1 MARLDYS
8 APGVYVEEIRRGS
21 MPIDGVTMSVGG
33 FIGFTQE
40 VRAGARLFEP
50 TLVTSWDQY
59 LEYFAT
65 PGSEGYTSFGSYLP
79 YAVRGWFENG
89 GGRCWIV
96 SIGTQLPNAKAK
108 KNSTGE
114 AATMTINT
122 VGKRPSLEFKIKPEQ
137 AENGRLNIRIEPD
150 EPRPSEDPED
160 EPFDT
165 GEYFKLSV
173 IRGDITVTETV
184 IDADGE
190 EQEVEA
196 VYRHLTLNR
205 DVAQEEGTYV
215 ETALADSSYVE
226 VNIASERGLPLA
238 RRPADGQYEI
248 SPPPVLYNTKELAYK
263 MYGKNNDRTGI
274 QGLFEIDEVSM
285 ISCPDLMFTYQKG
298 LLNLDQVHGLMEMM
312 ITKCENS
319 SPNPSYRMVV
329 LDIPPVRVGQ
339 NDDKPVLPEQNRPQ
353 DVARWLD
360 YFGRRSPYAATYYPW
375 IKVPDPAKRGQPILI
390 PPSGHMMG
398 IWCRTDESRGIH
410 KAPANITPR
419 GVIGMAYD
427 TNFREQ
433 ELLNPLGVNCIRKF
447 PNRGIQ
453 VWGARTLVEPADTEW
468 RYINVRRLMS
478 YIARSVELGTQWA
491 VFEPNDED
499 LWARVK
505 RTVVNFLDRLWKEGA
520 LYGSTADEAFYVKCD
535 AQLNTPETIKLG
547 RLYVEVGVS
556 PVRPAEFVVFRIGQT
571 STNE

>member
-1 MARLDYS
+1 
-8 APGVYVEEIRRGS
+8 
-21 MPIDGVTMSVGG
+21 
-33 FIGFTQE
+33 
-40 VRAGARLFEP
+40 
-50 TLVTSWDQY
+50 
-59 LEYFAT
+59 
-65 PGSEGYTSFGSYLP
+65 
-79 YAVRGWFENG
+79 
-89 GGRCWIV
+89 
-96 SIGTQLPNAKAK
+96 
-108 KNSTGE
+108 
-114 AATMTINT
+114 
-122 VGKRPSLEFKIKPEQ
+122 
-137 AENGRLNIRIEPD
+137 
-150 EPRPSEDPED
+150 
-160 EPFDT
+160 
-165 GEYFKLSV
+165 
-173 IRGDITVTETV
+173 
-184 IDADGE
+184 
-190 EQEVEA
+190 
-196 VYRHLTLNR
+196 
-205 DVAQEEGTYV
+205 
-215 ETALADSSYVE
+215 
-226 VNIASERGLPLA
+226 
-238 RRPADGQYEI
+238 
-248 SPPPVLYNTKELAYK
+248 

-285 ISCPDLMFTYQKG
+285 IACPDLMFAYQKG
-298 LLNLDQVHGLMEMM
+298 LLSLDQVHGLMEMM

-339 NDDKPVLPEQNRPQ
+339 NDDKPVIPEQNRPQ

-360 YFGRRSPYAATYYPW
+360 YFGRRSPFAATYYPW
-375 IKVPDPAKRGQPILI
+375 IKVADPAKRGQPILI

-398 IWCRTDESRGIH
+398 IWCRTDETRGIH

-433 ELLNPLGVNCIRKF
+433 ELLNPLGINCIRKF
-447 PNRGIQ
+447 PNRGLQ

-571 STNE
+571 SVNE